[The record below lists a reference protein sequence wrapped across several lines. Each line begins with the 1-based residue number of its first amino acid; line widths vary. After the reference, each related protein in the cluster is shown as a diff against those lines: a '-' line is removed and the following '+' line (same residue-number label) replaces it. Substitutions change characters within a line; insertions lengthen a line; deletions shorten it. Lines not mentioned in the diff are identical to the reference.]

1 MSMTVRSGPAPQGTV
16 VSNRM
21 DKPEDTL
28 LVRPTAGA
36 SGSSGIARYGRS
48 REEDTVQALMDLSL
62 PRFTR
67 LDDGRLSKTKLW
79 PITEQPPSS
88 PCVGAG

>member
-28 LVRPTAGA
+28 LVRPTAGT
-36 SGSSGIARYGRS
+36 SGSSGITRYGRS
-48 REEDTVQALMDLSL
+48 REEGYGTG
-62 PRFTR
+62 T
-67 LDDGRLSKTKLW
+67 DGLIVAPVHQT
-79 PITEQPPSS
+79 
-88 PCVGAG
+88 